1 MDYPHVRSSTV
12 CPLCQERKEVGL
24 VVCWPCY
31 RAWGLR
37 DGNAGAESIIERAEA
52 DFREAWPP
60 PPPPV
65 PPFGGVPPRQGFF
78 FFLREKK
85 TLSGLSRHRV
95 CGSK

>member
-60 PPPPV
+60 PPPPL
-65 PPFGGVPPRQGFF
+65 PPSPGGPAARGFSF
-78 FFLREKK
+78 FCGEKK
-85 TLSGLSRHRV
+85 AVARSSTYRLWA
-95 CGSK
+95 SK